1 MRGDVALNVFD
12 AMILKREM
20 QKNCSI
26 DVKILD
32 TSKDG
37 LVLRIMENMVD
48 KESLELISDFVNQH
62 KLNILLDN
70 GVYFISKKILY
81 PYQQIYLSE

>member
-1 MRGDVALNVFD
+1 LRGDVTLNVFD

-48 KESLELISDFVNQH
+48 KESLEIISDFVNQH

-70 GVYFISKKILY
+70 GVYFISTKILC
-81 PYQQIYLSE
+81 PYQQTYLSE

>member
-1 MRGDVALNVFD
+1 LRGDVTLNVFD

-20 QKNCSI
+20 QTNCSV

-32 TSKDG
+32 TSKNG
-37 LVLRIMENMVD
+37 LILRIMENTVD
-48 KESLELISDFVNQH
+48 GISLELIRDFVNQH

-70 GVYFISKKILY
+70 RVYFISKESLS
-81 PYQQIYLSE
+81 PYEPVYLSE

>member
-1 MRGDVALNVFD
+1 
-12 AMILKREM
+12 MILKREV
-20 QKNCSI
+20 QKNCSV
-26 DVKILD
+26 DVKIVD

-48 KESLELISDFVNQH
+48 KESLELLSDFVNQH

-70 GVYFISKKILY
+70 GVYFISQKILC
-81 PYQQIYLSE
+81 PYQPTYLSE